1 MLLLKNLIIVKKK
14 DATLTLRWQKP
25 HTLLVCGFYLICTR
39 FRMPPLTIFTAPVI
53 PDIENNELRQ
63 QLQQVI
69 DLKTK
74 PLGALGRLEAL
85 ALQLGMIQETT
96 TPQIHQPQIRVF
108 AADHG
113 LTKHGTSAFPSAVTA
128 QMVYNFLQGGAA
140 INVLA
145 RQHNIELKVVDAGV
159 DADFSNSPFK
169 DHPQLLDHKV
179 RHGSRDALT
188 EPAMTE
194 AECLAAL
201 EGGINVVK
209 NMAGNLLIVGE
220 MGIGNTSAASLL
232 LARLG
237 DLSIADCIGRG
248 TGLDDAGLQHKAS
261 ILTQVLEHHSEAQA
275 PLEVLATLGGLEIA
289 MMAGALMQAASERRI
304 LLIDGFIA
312 SSALL
317 VAERLAPGV
326 AQFAIFAHHSV
337 EPGHTH
343 LLKLLDAEPL
353 LNMGMRLG
361 EGSGAALAF
370 PLLQSACAIIN
381 EMASFSDAG
390 ISEQSK

>member
-1 MLLLKNLIIVKKK
+1 M
-14 DATLTLRWQKP
+14 TT
-25 HTLLVCGFYLICTR
+25 
-39 FRMPPLTIFTAPVI
+39 FTAPTI
-53 PDIENNELRQ
+53 ANIENNNLRQ
-63 QLQQVI
+63 QLQQII

-74 PLGALGRLEAL
+74 PLGALGRLETL
-85 ALQLGMIQETT
+85 ALQLGMIQGTL
-96 TPQIHQPQIRVF
+96 TPNITQPQIRVF

-113 LTKHGTSAFPSAVTA
+113 LTKHGTSAYPSTVTA

-159 DADFSNSPFK
+159 DADFASSPFK
-169 DHPQLLDHKV
+169 DHPQLLDYKV

-194 AECLAAL
+194 QECLAAL
-201 EGGINVVK
+201 ENGMNVVK
-209 NMAGNLLIVGE
+209 DMVGNLLIVGE

-237 DLSIADCIGRG
+237 NVAIADCIGRG
-248 TGLDDAGLQHKAS
+248 TGLDDAGLQHKTD
-261 ILTQVLEHHSEAQA
+261 ILTQVLARHSEVQA
-275 PLEVLATLGGLEIA
+275 PFDILAALGGLEIA
-289 MMAGALMQAASERRI
+289 MMAGALIQAASERRI

-317 VAERLAPGV
+317 AAERLAPGV
-326 AQFAIFAHHSV
+326 AQYAIFAHHSV
-337 EPGHTH
+337 EPGHAH
-343 LLKLLDAEPL
+343 LLKLLNAEPL

-361 EGSGAALAF
+361 EGSGAALAY

-381 EMASFSDAG
+381 EMASFSEAG
-390 ISEQSK
+390 ISEQNS

>member
-1 MLLLKNLIIVKKK
+1 MTAFIAPIV
-14 DATLTLRWQKP
+14 P
-25 HTLLVCGFYLICTR
+25 S
-39 FRMPPLTIFTAPVI
+39 
-53 PDIENNELRQ
+53 IENNDLQQ
-63 QLQQVI
+63 QLQHVI

-85 ALQLGMIQETT
+85 ALQIGMIQGSINPKIE
-96 TPQIHQPQIRVF
+96 QPQIRVF

-128 QMVYNFLQGGAA
+128 QMVYNFLSGGAA

-145 RQHNIELKVVDAGV
+145 RQHHIELKVVDAGV
-159 DADFSNSPFK
+159 DADFGDSAFK
-169 DHPQLLDHKV
+169 NHPQLLDYKV
-179 RHGSRDALT
+179 RRGSRDALT
-188 EPAMTE
+188 EAAMTE

-201 EGGINVVK
+201 ANGMKVVK
-209 NMAGNLLIVGE
+209 DMPGNLLIVGE

-237 DLSIADCIGRG
+237 ELPIADCIGRG
-248 TGLDDAGLQHKAS
+248 TGLDDAGLQHKTN
-261 ILTQVLEHHSEAQA
+261 ILTQVLQFHHTAQS
-275 PLEVLATLGGLEIA
+275 PLTALAALGGLEIA
-289 MMAGALMQAASERRI
+289 MMAGALIQAASERRI

-312 SSALL
+312 SVALL
-317 VAERLAPGV
+317 VAERLVSGV
-326 AQFAIFAHHSV
+326 AQYAIFAHHSV

-343 LLKLLDAEPL
+343 LLKLLHAEPL

-361 EGSGAALAF
+361 EGSGAALAY

-390 ISEQSK
+390 ISEQNS

>member
-1 MLLLKNLIIVKKK
+1 M
-14 DATLTLRWQKP
+14 
-25 HTLLVCGFYLICTR
+25 
-39 FRMPPLTIFTAPVI
+39 TIFTVPVI
-53 PDIENNELRQ
+53 PNIENNELRQ
-63 QLQQVI
+63 QLQQII

-74 PLGALGRLEAL
+74 PLGALGRLEEL
-85 ALQLGMIQETT
+85 ALQLGMIQDTL
-96 TPQIHQPQIRVF
+96 TPKIEQPQIRVF

-113 LTKHGTSAFPSAVTA
+113 LTKHGISAFPSAVTA
-128 QMVYNFLQGGAA
+128 QMVYNFLSGGAA

-159 DADFSNSPFK
+159 DADFANSPFK
-169 DHPQLLDHKV
+169 DHPQLLDYKV
-179 RHGSRDALT
+179 SRGSRDALT
-188 EPAMTE
+188 EAAMTK

-201 EGGINVVK
+201 ENGMNVVK

-248 TGLDDAGLQHKAS
+248 TGLDDAGLQHKAN
-261 ILTQVLEHHSEAQA
+261 ILTQVLERHSEVQA
-275 PLEVLATLGGLEIA
+275 PLEVLAALGGLEIA
-289 MMAGALMQAASERRI
+289 MMAGALIQAASERRI

-326 AQFAIFAHHSV
+326 AQYAIFAHHSV
-337 EPGHTH
+337 EPGHAH
-343 LLKLLDAEPL
+343 LLKLLNAEPL

-361 EGSGAALAF
+361 EGSGAALAY

>member
-1 MLLLKNLIIVKKK
+1 MNTFI
-14 DATLTLRWQKP
+14 AP
-25 HTLLVCGFYLICTR
+25 
-39 FRMPPLTIFTAPVI
+39 TIAN
-53 PDIENNELRQ
+53 IENNELYQ
-63 QLQQVI
+63 QLQQIV
-69 DLKTK
+69 DQKTK
-74 PLGALGRLEAL
+74 PLGALGRLETL
-85 ALQLGMIQETT
+85 AVQLGLIQDTT
-96 TPQIHQPQIRVF
+96 TPQITQPQIRVF

-113 LTKHGTSAFPSAVTA
+113 LTKHGTSAYPSAVTA

-145 RQHNIELKVVDAGV
+145 RQHDIELKVVDAGV
-159 DADFSNSPFK
+159 DADFANSPFK
-169 DHPQLLDHKV
+169 DHAQLLDYKV
-179 RHGSRDALT
+179 RHRSRDALS
-188 EPAMTE
+188 EPAMTAE
-194 AECLAAL
+194 ECLAAL
-201 EGGINVVK
+201 ENGMDVVK
-209 NMAGNLLIVGE
+209 SMAGNLLIVGE

-237 DLSIADCIGRG
+237 DIPLDECIGRG
-248 TGLDDAGLQHKAS
+248 TGLDDAGLKHKAS
-261 ILTQVLEHHSEAQA
+261 ILTQVLARHSEEQA
-275 PLEVLATLGGLEIA
+275 PFDILAALGGLEIA

-326 AQFAIFAHHSV
+326 AQYAVFAHHSV

-343 LLKLLDAEPL
+343 LLKLLNAEPL

-361 EGSGAALAF
+361 EGSGAALAY

-381 EMASFSDAG
+381 EMASFNDAG
-390 ISEQSK
+390 ISGQNS

>member
-1 MLLLKNLIIVKKK
+1 
-14 DATLTLRWQKP
+14 
-25 HTLLVCGFYLICTR
+25 
-39 FRMPPLTIFTAPVI
+39 
-53 PDIENNELRQ
+53 
-63 QLQQVI
+63 
-69 DLKTK
+69 
-74 PLGALGRLEAL
+74 
-85 ALQLGMIQETT
+85 
-96 TPQIHQPQIRVF
+96 
-108 AADHG
+108 
-113 LTKHGTSAFPSAVTA
+113 TA

-159 DADFSNSPFK
+159 DADFANSPFK
-169 DHPQLLDHKV
+169 DHAQLLDYKV

-188 EPAMTE
+188 EPAMSV

-201 EGGINVVK
+201 ENGMKVVE

-237 DLSIADCIGRG
+237 DTPINDCIGRG

-261 ILTQVLEHHSEAQA
+261 ILTQELARHSEAQA
-275 PLEVLATLGGLEIA
+275 PFDVLAALGGLEIA
-289 MMAGALMQAASERRI
+289 MMTGQLIQAAGECCI
-304 LLIDGFIA
+304 LIIDGFIA

-317 VAERLAPGV
+317 AAERLAPGV
-326 AQFAIFAHHSV
+326 APYAVFAHHSV
-337 EPGHTH
+337 EHGHAH
-343 LLKLLDAEPL
+343 LLKLLNAEPL

-361 EGSGAALAF
+361 EGSGAALAY

-381 EMASFSDAG
+381 EMASFNDAG
-390 ISEQSK
+390 ISGQNS

>member
-1 MLLLKNLIIVKKK
+1 MIALI
-14 DATLTLRWQKP
+14 T
-25 HTLLVCGFYLICTR
+25 
-39 FRMPPLTIFTAPVI
+39 FTAPTI
-53 PDIENNELRQ
+53 ANIENNDLRQ
-63 QLQQVI
+63 QLQQII

-74 PLGALGRLEAL
+74 PLGALGRLETL
-85 ALQLGMIQETT
+85 ALQLGMIQGTL
-96 TPQIHQPQIRVF
+96 TPNITQPQIRVF

-113 LTKHGTSAFPSAVTA
+113 LTKHGTSAYPSAVTA

-159 DADFSNSPFK
+159 DADFASSPFK
-169 DHPQLLDHKV
+169 DHPQLLDYKV

-194 AECLAAL
+194 QECLAAL
-201 EGGINVVK
+201 ENGMNVVK
-209 NMAGNLLIVGE
+209 DMVGNLLIVGE

-237 DLSIADCIGRG
+237 NVAIADCIGRG
-248 TGLDDAGLQHKAS
+248 TGLDDAGLQHKTD
-261 ILTQVLEHHSEAQA
+261 ILTQVLARHSEVQA
-275 PLEVLATLGGLEIA
+275 PFDILAALGGLEIA
-289 MMAGALMQAASERRI
+289 MMAGALIQAASERRI

-317 VAERLAPGV
+317 AAERLAPGV
-326 AQFAIFAHHSV
+326 AQYAIFAHHSV
-337 EPGHTH
+337 EPGHAH
-343 LLKLLDAEPL
+343 LLKLLNAEPL

-361 EGSGAALAF
+361 EGSGAALAY

-381 EMASFSDAG
+381 EMASFSEAG
-390 ISEQSK
+390 ISEQNS

>member
-1 MLLLKNLIIVKKK
+1 MNTFI
-14 DATLTLRWQKP
+14 AP
-25 HTLLVCGFYLICTR
+25 
-39 FRMPPLTIFTAPVI
+39 TIAN
-53 PDIENNELRQ
+53 IENNELRQ
-63 QLQQVI
+63 QLQQIV
-69 DLKTK
+69 DQKTK
-74 PLGALGRLEAL
+74 PLGALGRLETL
-85 ALQLGMIQETT
+85 AVQLGLIQDTT
-96 TPQIHQPQIRVF
+96 TPQITQPQIRVF

-113 LTKHGTSAFPSAVTA
+113 LTKHGTSAYPSAVTA
-128 QMVYNFLQGGAA
+128 QMVVNFLQGGAA

-145 RQHNIELKVVDAGV
+145 RQHHMELKVVDAGV

-169 DHPQLLDHKV
+169 DHAQLLDYKV
-179 RHGSRDALT
+179 RHGSRDALS
-188 EPAMTE
+188 EPAMTAE
-194 AECLAAL
+194 ECLAAL
-201 EGGINVVK
+201 ENGMDVVK

-232 LARLG
+232 LAKLG
-237 DLSIADCIGRG
+237 DIPINACIGRG
-248 TGLDDAGLQHKAS
+248 TGLGDAGLKHKAS
-261 ILTQVLEHHSEAQA
+261 ILTQVLARHSEAQT
-275 PLEVLATLGGLEIA
+275 PFDILAALGGLEIA

-326 AQFAIFAHHSV
+326 AQYAVFAHHSV

-343 LLKLLDAEPL
+343 LLKLLNAEPL

-361 EGSGAALAF
+361 EGSGAALAY

-381 EMASFSDAG
+381 EMASFNDAG
-390 ISEQSK
+390 ISGQNS

>member
-1 MLLLKNLIIVKKK
+1 LNTFI
-14 DATLTLRWQKP
+14 AP
-25 HTLLVCGFYLICTR
+25 
-39 FRMPPLTIFTAPVI
+39 TIAN
-53 PDIENNELRQ
+53 IENNELYQ
-63 QLQQVI
+63 QLQQIV
-69 DLKTK
+69 DQKTK
-74 PLGALGRLEAL
+74 PLGALGRLETL
-85 ALQLGMIQETT
+85 AVHLGMIQGTT
-96 TPQIHQPQIRVF
+96 TPQITQPQIRVF

-113 LTKHGTSAFPSAVTA
+113 LTKHGTSAYPSAVTA

-145 RQHNIELKVVDAGV
+145 RQHGIELKVVDAGV
-159 DADFSNSPFK
+159 DADFANSPFK
-169 DHPQLLDHKV
+169 DHAQLLDYKV
-179 RHGSRDALT
+179 RHGSRDALS
-188 EPAMTE
+188 EPAMTAE
-194 AECLAAL
+194 ECLAAL
-201 EGGINVVK
+201 ENGMDVVK

-237 DLSIADCIGRG
+237 DIPLDECIGRG
-248 TGLDDAGLQHKAS
+248 TGLDDAGLKHKVS
-261 ILTQVLEHHSEAQA
+261 ILTQVLVRHSEAQA
-275 PLEVLATLGGLEIA
+275 PFDILAALGGLEIA

-317 VAERLAPGV
+317 AAERLAPGV
-326 AQFAIFAHHSV
+326 VQYAVFAHHSV

-343 LLKLLDAEPL
+343 LLKLLNAEPL

-361 EGSGAALAF
+361 EGSGAALAY

-381 EMASFSDAG
+381 EMASFNDAG
-390 ISEQSK
+390 ISGQNS

>member
-1 MLLLKNLIIVKKK
+1 M
-14 DATLTLRWQKP
+14 TT
-25 HTLLVCGFYLICTR
+25 
-39 FRMPPLTIFTAPVI
+39 FTAPTI
-53 PDIENNELRQ
+53 ANIENNDLRQ
-63 QLQQVI
+63 QLQQII

-74 PLGALGRLEAL
+74 PLGALGRLETL
-85 ALQLGMIQETT
+85 ALQLGMIQGTL
-96 TPQIHQPQIRVF
+96 TPHIHQPQIRVF

-113 LTKHGTSAFPSAVTA
+113 LTKHGTSAYPSAVTA

-145 RQHNIELKVVDAGV
+145 RQHSIELKVVDAGV
-159 DADFSNSPFK
+159 DTDFEH
-169 DHPQLLDHKV
+169 HPQLLNYKV

-201 EGGINVVK
+201 ENGMKVVEGL
-209 NMAGNLLIVGE
+209 AGNLLIVGE

-237 DLSIADCIGRG
+237 DVPIADCIGRG
-248 TGLDDAGLQHKAS
+248 TGLDDAGLQHKTDV
-261 ILTQVLEHHSEAQA
+261 LTQVLVRHNEAQS
-275 PLEVLATLGGLEIA
+275 PLDALAALGGLEIA
-289 MMAGALMQAASERRI
+289 MMAGALIQAASERRI

-317 VAERLAPGV
+317 VAERLSPGV
-326 AQFAIFAHHSV
+326 AQYAIFAHHSV
-337 EPGHTH
+337 EPGHAH
-343 LLKLLDAEPL
+343 LLKLLNAEPL
-353 LNMGMRLG
+353 LDMGMRLG
-361 EGSGAALAF
+361 EGSGAALAY

-390 ISEQSK
+390 ISEQNS

>member
-1 MLLLKNLIIVKKK
+1 M
-14 DATLTLRWQKP
+14 
-25 HTLLVCGFYLICTR
+25 
-39 FRMPPLTIFTAPVI
+39 TIFTAPTI
-53 PDIENNELRQ
+53 ANIENDELRL
-63 QLQQVI
+63 QLQQII

-74 PLGALGRLEAL
+74 PLGALGRIEAL
-85 ALQLGMIQETT
+85 AVQLGMIQGTI
-96 TPQIHQPQIRVF
+96 TPHIEQAQIRVF

-128 QMVYNFLQGGAA
+128 QMVHNFLQGGAA

-159 DADFSNSPFK
+159 DTDFAP
-169 DHPQLLDHKV
+169 HPKLLDYKV

-194 AECLAAL
+194 TECLAAL
-201 EGGINVVK
+201 ENGMKVVK
-209 NMAGNLLIVGE
+209 NLAGNLLIVGE

-248 TGLDDAGLQHKAS
+248 TGLDDAGLEHKTD
-261 ILTQVLEHHSEAQA
+261 ILTQVLERHQQAQA
-275 PLEVLATLGGLEIA
+275 PFDVLAALGGLEIA
-289 MMAGALMQAASERRI
+289 MMAGALIQAASERRI

-326 AQFAIFAHHSV
+326 AQYAVFAHHSV
-337 EPGHTH
+337 EPGHAH
-343 LLKLLDAEPL
+343 LLKSLNAEPL

-361 EGSGAALAF
+361 EGSGAALAY

-390 ISEQSK
+390 ISEQND

>member
-1 MLLLKNLIIVKKK
+1 M
-14 DATLTLRWQKP
+14 TT
-25 HTLLVCGFYLICTR
+25 
-39 FRMPPLTIFTAPVI
+39 FTAPTI
-53 PDIENNELRQ
+53 ANIENNNLRQ
-63 QLQQVI
+63 QLQQII

-74 PLGALGRLEAL
+74 PLGALGRLETL
-85 ALQLGMIQETT
+85 ALQLGMIQGTL
-96 TPQIHQPQIRVF
+96 TPNITQPQIRVF

-113 LTKHGTSAFPSAVTA
+113 LTKHGTSAYPSAVTA

-145 RQHNIELKVVDAGV
+145 RQHNIELRVVDAGV
-159 DADFSNSPFK
+159 DADFASSPFK
-169 DHPQLLDHKV
+169 DHPQLLDYKV

-194 AECLAAL
+194 QECLAAL
-201 EGGINVVK
+201 ENGMNVVK
-209 NMAGNLLIVGE
+209 DMVGNLLIVGE

-237 DLSIADCIGRG
+237 NVPIADCIGRG
-248 TGLDDAGLQHKAS
+248 TGLDDAGLQHKTD
-261 ILTQVLEHHSEAQA
+261 ILTQVLQRHSEAQS
-275 PLEVLATLGGLEIA
+275 PLDALAALGGLEIA
-289 MMAGALMQAASERRI
+289 MMAGALIQAASERRI

-317 VAERLAPGV
+317 VAERLTPGV
-326 AQFAIFAHHSV
+326 AQYAIFAHHSV
-337 EPGHTH
+337 EPGHAH
-343 LLKLLDAEPL
+343 LLKLLNAEPL

-361 EGSGAALAF
+361 EGSGAALAY

-390 ISEQSK
+390 ISEQNK

>member
-1 MLLLKNLIIVKKK
+1 MNTFI
-14 DATLTLRWQKP
+14 AP
-25 HTLLVCGFYLICTR
+25 
-39 FRMPPLTIFTAPVI
+39 TIAN
-53 PDIENNELRQ
+53 IENNELYQ
-63 QLQQVI
+63 QLQQIV
-69 DLKTK
+69 DQKTK
-74 PLGALGRLEAL
+74 PLGALGRLETL
-85 ALQLGMIQETT
+85 AVQLGLIQGTT
-96 TPQIHQPQIRVF
+96 TPHIEQPQIRVF

-113 LTKHGTSAFPSAVTA
+113 LTKHGTSAYPSAVTE

-145 RQHNIELKVVDAGV
+145 RQHHMELKVVDAGV

-169 DHPQLLDHKV
+169 DHAQLLDYKV
-179 RHGSRDALT
+179 RHGSRDALS
-188 EPAMTE
+188 EPAMTAE
-194 AECLAAL
+194 ECLAAL
-201 EGGINVVK
+201 ENGMDVVK

-232 LARLG
+232 LAKLG
-237 DLSIADCIGRG
+237 DITINACIGRG
-248 TGLDDAGLQHKAS
+248 TGLGDAGLKHKAS
-261 ILTQVLEHHSEAQA
+261 ILTQVLARHSEAQT
-275 PLEVLATLGGLEIA
+275 PFDILAALGGLEIA

-326 AQFAIFAHHSV
+326 AQYAVFAHHSV

-343 LLKLLDAEPL
+343 LLKLLNAEPL

-361 EGSGAALAF
+361 EGSGAALAY

-381 EMASFSDAG
+381 EMASFNDAG
-390 ISEQSK
+390 ISGQNS

>member
-1 MLLLKNLIIVKKK
+1 MISLKTLNTFIAPTIVN
-14 DATLTLRWQKP
+14 
-25 HTLLVCGFYLICTR
+25 
-39 FRMPPLTIFTAPVI
+39 
-53 PDIENNELRQ
+53 IENHELHQ
-63 QLQQVI
+63 QLQQII
-69 DLKTK
+69 DQKTK
-74 PLGALGRLEAL
+74 PLGALGRLETL
-85 ALQLGMIQETT
+85 AVQLGMIQGTT
-96 TPQIHQPQIRVF
+96 KPHINQPQIRVF

-145 RQHNIELKVVDAGV
+145 RQHNIDLKVVDAGV
-159 DADFSNSPFK
+159 DADFAP
-169 DHPQLLDHKV
+169 HAQLLNYKV

-188 EPAMTE
+188 EPAMSA

-201 EGGINVVK
+201 ESGMKVVE
-209 NMAGNLLIVGE
+209 NSEGNLLIVGE

-237 DLSIADCIGRG
+237 DIPIDDCIGRG

-261 ILTQVLEHHSEAQA
+261 ILTQVLARHSGVQA
-275 PLEVLATLGGLEIA
+275 PFEVLAALGGLEIA
-289 MMAGALMQAASERRI
+289 MMAGALIQAASERRI

-317 VAERLAPGV
+317 AAERLMPGV
-326 AQFAIFAHHSV
+326 AQYAIFSHHSV
-337 EPGHTH
+337 EPGHAH
-343 LLKLLDAEPL
+343 LLKLLNAEPL

-361 EGSGAALAF
+361 EGSGAALVY

-381 EMASFSDAG
+381 EMASFNDAG
-390 ISEQSK
+390 ISGQNS

>member
-1 MLLLKNLIIVKKK
+1 M
-14 DATLTLRWQKP
+14 
-25 HTLLVCGFYLICTR
+25 
-39 FRMPPLTIFTAPVI
+39 TIFTAPTI
-53 PDIENNELRQ
+53 PNIENNKLRQ

-74 PLGALGRLEAL
+74 PLGALGRLEEL
-85 ALQLGMIQETT
+85 ALQLGMIQGTLMPKIE
-96 TPQIHQPQIRVF
+96 QPQIRVF

-113 LTKHGTSAFPSAVTA
+113 LTKHGTSAFPSTVTA

-145 RQHNIELKVVDAGV
+145 RQHNIALKVVDAGV
-159 DADFSNSPFK
+159 DADFGNSPFK
-169 DHPQLLDHKV
+169 DHPQLLDYKV
-179 RHGSRDALT
+179 RRGSRDALT
-188 EPAMTE
+188 EAAMTE
-194 AECLAAL
+194 GECLAAL
-201 EGGINVVK
+201 EGGMNVVE

-237 DLSIADCIGRG
+237 NLSIADCIGRG
-248 TGLDDAGLQHKAS
+248 TGLDDAGLEHKAN
-261 ILTQVLEHHSEAQA
+261 ILTQVLECHSQIQA
-275 PLEVLATLGGLEIA
+275 PLDVLAALGGLEIA
-289 MMAGALMQAASERRI
+289 MMAGALIQAASERRI

-326 AQFAIFAHHSV
+326 AQYAIFAHHSV
-337 EPGHTH
+337 EPGHVH
-343 LLKLLDAEPL
+343 LLKLLNAEPL

-361 EGSGAALAF
+361 EGSGAALSY
-370 PLLQSACAIIN
+370 PILQSACAIIN

>member
-1 MLLLKNLIIVKKK
+1 MTTFTV
-14 DATLTLRWQKP
+14 P
-25 HTLLVCGFYLICTR
+25 
-39 FRMPPLTIFTAPVI
+39 TIAN
-53 PDIENNELRQ
+53 IENNELRQ
-63 QLQQVI
+63 QLQQII
-69 DLKTK
+69 DSKTK
-74 PLGALGRLEAL
+74 PLGALGRLETL
-85 ALQLGMIQETT
+85 ALQLGMIQGTL
-96 TPQIHQPQIRVF
+96 TPHITQPQIRVF

-113 LTKHGTSAFPSAVTA
+113 LTKHGTSAYPSAVTA

-145 RQHNIELKVVDAGV
+145 HQHNIDLKVVDAGV
-159 DADFSNSPFK
+159 DADFANSPFK
-169 DHPQLLDHKV
+169 DHPQLLDYKV

-194 AECLAAL
+194 VECLTAL
-201 EGGINVVK
+201 NNGMKVVK
-209 NMAGNLLIVGE
+209 SLAGNLLIVGE

-237 DLSIADCIGRG
+237 DIPLADCIGRG
-248 TGLDDAGLQHKAS
+248 TGLDDAGLQHKTD
-261 ILTQVLEHHSEAQA
+261 ILTQVLARHNEAQS
-275 PLEVLATLGGLEIA
+275 PLDALAALGGLEIA
-289 MMAGALMQAASERRI
+289 MMAGALIQAASERRI

-326 AQFAIFAHHSV
+326 AQYAIFAHHSV
-337 EPGHTH
+337 EPGHAH
-343 LLKLLDAEPL
+343 LLKLLNAEPL

-361 EGSGAALAF
+361 EGSGAALAY

-390 ISEQSK
+390 ISEQNS

>member
-1 MLLLKNLIIVKKK
+1 MNTFI
-14 DATLTLRWQKP
+14 AP
-25 HTLLVCGFYLICTR
+25 
-39 FRMPPLTIFTAPVI
+39 TIAN
-53 PDIENNELRQ
+53 IENNELYQ
-63 QLQQVI
+63 QLQQIV
-69 DLKTK
+69 DQKTK
-74 PLGALGRLEAL
+74 PLGALGRLETL
-85 ALQLGMIQETT
+85 AVQLGLIQGTT
-96 TPQIHQPQIRVF
+96 TPHIEQPQIRVF

-113 LTKHGTSAFPSAVTA
+113 LTKHGTSAYPSAVTA

-145 RQHNIELKVVDAGV
+145 RQHDIELKVVDAGV
-159 DADFSNSPFK
+159 DADFANSPFK
-169 DHPQLLDHKV
+169 DHAQLLDYKV
-179 RHGSRDALT
+179 RHGSRDALS
-188 EPAMTE
+188 EPAMTAE
-194 AECLAAL
+194 ECLAAL
-201 EGGINVVK
+201 ENGMKVVE
-209 NMAGNLLIVGE
+209 NSVGNLLVVGE

-237 DLSIADCIGRG
+237 DIPLDECIGRG
-248 TGLDDAGLQHKAS
+248 TGLDDAGLKHKAS
-261 ILTQVLEHHSEAQA
+261 ILTQVLARHSEAQT
-275 PLEVLATLGGLEIA
+275 PFDILAALGGLEIA

-326 AQFAIFAHHSV
+326 AQYAVFAHHSV

-343 LLKLLDAEPL
+343 LLKLLNAEPL

-361 EGSGAALAF
+361 EGSGAALAY

-381 EMASFSDAG
+381 EMASFNDAG
-390 ISEQSK
+390 ISGQNS

>member
-1 MLLLKNLIIVKKK
+1 MNIFNAPII
-14 DATLTLRWQKP
+14 P
-25 HTLLVCGFYLICTR
+25 N
-39 FRMPPLTIFTAPVI
+39 
-53 PDIENNELRQ
+53 IENNALRQ
-63 QLQQVI
+63 QLEQII
-69 DLKTK
+69 DQKTK
-74 PLGALGRLEAL
+74 PIGALGRLETL
-85 ALQLGMIQETT
+85 ALQLGMIQGTIMPKIE
-96 TPQIHQPQIRVF
+96 QPQIRVF

-113 LTKHGTSAFPSAVTA
+113 LTKHGTSAYPSAVTA

-145 RQHNIELKVVDAGV
+145 RQHDIELKVVDAGV
-159 DADFSNSPFK
+159 DTDFGNSPFK
-169 DHPQLLDHKV
+169 DHPQLLDYKI

-188 EPAMTE
+188 EAAMTE
-194 AECLAAL
+194 VECLAAL
-201 EGGINVVK
+201 ESGMNVVK

-248 TGLDDAGLQHKAS
+248 TGLDDAGLQHKAN
-261 ILTQVLEHHSEAQA
+261 ILTQILERHSEVQA
-275 PLEVLATLGGLEIA
+275 PFDVLAALGGLEIA
-289 MMAGALMQAASERRI
+289 MMAGALIQASSERRI

-326 AQFAIFAHHSV
+326 AQYAIFAHHSV
-337 EPGHTH
+337 EPGHAH
-343 LLKLLDAEPL
+343 LLKLLNAKPL
-353 LNMGMRLG
+353 LDMGMRLG
-361 EGSGAALAF
+361 EGSGAALAY

>member
-1 MLLLKNLIIVKKK
+1 MKALK
-14 DATLTLRWQKP
+14 TLNTFIAP
-25 HTLLVCGFYLICTR
+25 
-39 FRMPPLTIFTAPVI
+39 TIAN
-53 PDIENNELRQ
+53 IENNELYQ
-63 QLQQVI
+63 QLQQIV
-69 DLKTK
+69 DQKTK
-74 PLGALGRLEAL
+74 PLGALGRLETL
-85 ALQLGMIQETT
+85 AVQLGLIQDTT
-96 TPQIHQPQIRVF
+96 TPQITQPQIRVF

-113 LTKHGTSAFPSAVTA
+113 LTKHGTSAYPSAVTA

-145 RQHNIELKVVDAGV
+145 RQHDIELKVVDAGV
-159 DADFSNSPFK
+159 DADFANSPFK
-169 DHPQLLDHKV
+169 DHAQLLDYKV
-179 RHGSRDALT
+179 RHRSRDALS
-188 EPAMTE
+188 EPAMTAE
-194 AECLAAL
+194 ECLAAL
-201 EGGINVVK
+201 ENGMDVVK
-209 NMAGNLLIVGE
+209 SMAGNLLIVGE

-237 DLSIADCIGRG
+237 DIPLDECIGRG
-248 TGLDDAGLQHKAS
+248 TGLDDAGLKHKAS
-261 ILTQVLEHHSEAQA
+261 ILTQVLARHSEAQT
-275 PLEVLATLGGLEIA
+275 PFDILAALGGLEIA

-326 AQFAIFAHHSV
+326 AQYAVFAHHSV

-343 LLKLLDAEPL
+343 LLKLLNAEPL

-361 EGSGAALAF
+361 EGSGAALAY

-381 EMASFSDAG
+381 EMASFNDAG
-390 ISEQSK
+390 ISGQNS

>member
-1 MLLLKNLIIVKKK
+1 M
-14 DATLTLRWQKP
+14 TT
-25 HTLLVCGFYLICTR
+25 
-39 FRMPPLTIFTAPVI
+39 FTAPTI
-53 PDIENNELRQ
+53 ANTENNNLRQ
-63 QLQQVI
+63 QLQQII

-85 ALQLGMIQETT
+85 ALQLGMIQGTL
-96 TPQIHQPQIRVF
+96 TPHIEQPQIRVF

-113 LTKHGTSAFPSAVTA
+113 LTKHGTSAYPSAVTA

-159 DADFSNSPFK
+159 DADFANSPFK
-169 DHPQLLDHKV
+169 DHPQLLNYKV

-201 EGGINVVK
+201 K
-209 NMAGNLLIVGE
+209 NGMKVAEDLAGNLLIVGE

-237 DLSIADCIGRG
+237 DVPIADCIGRG
-248 TGLDDAGLQHKAS
+248 TGLDDTGLQHKTD
-261 ILTQVLEHHSEAQA
+261 ILTQVLVRHSEAQS
-275 PLEVLATLGGLEIA
+275 PLDALAALGGLEIA
-289 MMAGALMQAASERRI
+289 MMAGALIQTASERHI

-326 AQFAIFAHHSV
+326 AQYAIFAHHSV
-337 EPGHTH
+337 EPGHAH
-343 LLKLLDAEPL
+343 LLKLLNAEPL

-361 EGSGAALAF
+361 EGSGAALAY

-390 ISEQSK
+390 ISEQNN

>member
-1 MLLLKNLIIVKKK
+1 
-14 DATLTLRWQKP
+14 
-25 HTLLVCGFYLICTR
+25 
-39 FRMPPLTIFTAPVI
+39 MPTLTIFTAPTI
-53 PDIENNELRQ
+53 ANIENDELRL
-63 QLQQVI
+63 QLQQII

-74 PLGALGRLEAL
+74 PLGALGRIEAL
-85 ALQLGMIQETT
+85 AVQLGMIQGTI
-96 TPQIHQPQIRVF
+96 TPHIEQAQIRVF

-128 QMVYNFLQGGAA
+128 QMVHNFLQGGAA

-159 DADFSNSPFK
+159 DADFAL
-169 DHPQLLDHKV
+169 HPKLLDYKV

-188 EPAMTE
+188 EPAMTA

-201 EGGINVVK
+201 ENGMKVVK
-209 NMAGNLLIVGE
+209 NLVGNLLIVGE

-248 TGLDDAGLQHKAS
+248 TGLDDAGLEHKTD
-261 ILTQVLEHHSEAQA
+261 ILTQVLERHQQAQA
-275 PLEVLATLGGLEIA
+275 PFDVLAALGGLEIA
-289 MMAGALMQAASERRI
+289 MMAGALIQAASERRI

-326 AQFAIFAHHSV
+326 AQYAVFAHHSV
-337 EPGHTH
+337 EPGHAH
-343 LLKLLDAEPL
+343 LLKSLNAEPL

-361 EGSGAALAF
+361 EGSGAALAY

-390 ISEQSK
+390 ISEQNN

>member
-1 MLLLKNLIIVKKK
+1 MNTFI
-14 DATLTLRWQKP
+14 AP
-25 HTLLVCGFYLICTR
+25 
-39 FRMPPLTIFTAPVI
+39 TIAN
-53 PDIENNELRQ
+53 IENNELHQ
-63 QLQQVI
+63 QLQQIV
-69 DLKTK
+69 DQKTK
-74 PLGALGRLEAL
+74 PLGALGRLETL
-85 ALQLGMIQETT
+85 AVQLGLIQDTT
-96 TPQIHQPQIRVF
+96 TPQITQPQIRVF

-113 LTKHGTSAFPSAVTA
+113 LTKHGTSAYPSAVTA
-128 QMVYNFLQGGAA
+128 QMVVNFLQGGAA

-145 RQHNIELKVVDAGV
+145 RQHHMELKVVDAGV
-159 DADFSNSPFK
+159 DADFANSPFK
-169 DHPQLLDHKV
+169 DHAQLLDYKV

-188 EPAMTE
+188 EPAMTAE
-194 AECLAAL
+194 ECLAAL
-201 EGGINVVK
+201 ENGMDVVK

-237 DLSIADCIGRG
+237 DIPLDECIGRG
-248 TGLDDAGLQHKAS
+248 TGLDDAGLKHKAS
-261 ILTQVLEHHSEAQA
+261 ILTQVLARHSEAQT
-275 PLEVLATLGGLEIA
+275 PFDILAALGGLEIA

-317 VAERLAPGV
+317 AAERLAPGV
-326 AQFAIFAHHSV
+326 AQYAVFAHHSV

-343 LLKLLDAEPL
+343 LLKLLNAEPL

-361 EGSGAALAF
+361 EGSGAALAY

-381 EMASFSDAG
+381 EMASFNDAG
-390 ISEQSK
+390 ISGQNS

>member
-1 MLLLKNLIIVKKK
+1 MNTFI
-14 DATLTLRWQKP
+14 AP
-25 HTLLVCGFYLICTR
+25 
-39 FRMPPLTIFTAPVI
+39 TIAN
-53 PDIENNELRQ
+53 IENNELYQ
-63 QLQQVI
+63 QLQQIV
-69 DLKTK
+69 DQKTK
-74 PLGALGRLEAL
+74 PLGALGRLETL
-85 ALQLGMIQETT
+85 AVQLGLIQGTT
-96 TPQIHQPQIRVF
+96 TPQITQPQIRVF

-113 LTKHGTSAFPSAVTA
+113 LTKHGTSAYPSAVTA

-145 RQHNIELKVVDAGV
+145 RQHDIELKVVDAGV
-159 DADFSNSPFK
+159 DADFANSPFK
-169 DHPQLLDHKV
+169 DHAQLLDYKV
-179 RHGSRDALT
+179 RHGSRDALS
-188 EPAMTE
+188 EPAMTAE
-194 AECLAAL
+194 ECLAAL
-201 EGGINVVK
+201 ENGMDVVK
-209 NMAGNLLIVGE
+209 SMAGNLLIVGE

-237 DLSIADCIGRG
+237 DIPLDECIGRG
-248 TGLDDAGLQHKAS
+248 TGLDDAGLKHKAS
-261 ILTQVLEHHSEAQA
+261 ILTQVLARHSEAQT
-275 PLEVLATLGGLEIA
+275 PFDILAALGGLEIA

-326 AQFAIFAHHSV
+326 AQYAVFAHHSV

-343 LLKLLDAEPL
+343 LLKLLNAEPL

-361 EGSGAALAF
+361 EGSGAALAY

-381 EMASFSDAG
+381 EMASFNDAG
-390 ISEQSK
+390 ISGQNS